1 MPIVCI
7 FPNSEFSKM
16 NSDSRKEIVHGGNC
30 NRKID
35 KWCKLSV
42 FLFPPSRACCLKYM
56 NTPLC

>member
-16 NSDSRKEIVHGGNC
+16 NRNSWKEIVHGGNC

-35 KWCKLSV
+35 KCCKLLV
-42 FLFPPSRACCLKYM
+42 FLFPPSGAYCYKYM